1 MSLFYGNG
9 GPGPHDKLYRVDA
22 PPGCDDHTWWA
33 AAAFQWTPQAGW
45 FPDSD
50 VQGNI
55 RWLGEFFRLDDSE
68 VPDIQ
73 QKMREKYERI
83 K

>member
-9 GPGPHDKLYRVDA
+9 GPGPHTKLYRVDA

-33 AAAFQWTPQAGW
+33 AAAFQWSVTAGW
-45 FPDSD
+45 FEDTD

-55 RWLGEFFRLDDSE
+55 RWLGEFFRVDDSE
-68 VPDIQ
+68 VPDAMAQMLARYMAIQ
-73 QKMREKYERI
+73 
-83 K
+83 